1 MWDLCFY
8 SIFTVILNVQFPDE
22 QFFHTDYRPLIWDR
36 EHNVLDEEVCVC
48 VCVFV
53 FVCVCLHVHVCMCT

>member
-1 MWDLCFY
+1 MAFMYIFHIY
-8 SIFTVILNVQFPDE
+8 SNFKCVQFPDE

-48 VCVFV
+48 VCVCT
-53 FVCVCLHVHVCMCT
+53 CVRACVRNYV